1 MGGNKGEIGSLRQP
15 GGTGQKGTNE
25 MQTINIIPDDYE
37 GNPRDAL
44 GHGWA
49 DFEARIPGEDVVLP
63 RTDKGIDYRGYIT
76 ERFGAS
82 AAIFGENQCGFRRRP
97 RGRMVALIN
106 CMWCGGVSGAVY
118 LPESTPKREAAPG
131 NPVNAGDTLA
141 ETAMRE
147 ELAETAALAEQD
159 ARNAQHP
166 DYCTKCHSFCYGD
179 CEASH

>member
-1 MGGNKGEIGSLRQP
+1 MSKTI
-15 GGTGQKGTNE
+15 K
-25 MQTINIIPDDYE
+25 TINIIPDDYE

-44 GHGWA
+44 GYGWA

-63 RTDKGIDYRGYIT
+63 RTDKGIDYRGYIA

-97 RGRMVALIN
+97 KGRMVALIN

-118 LPESTPKREAAPG
+118 LPESTPNQREAAPG

>member
-1 MGGNKGEIGSLRQP
+1 MNHFLDIHTTSAADLRAMINSAHAMKSARNSRP
-15 GGTGQKGTNE
+15 KGT
-25 MQTINIIPDDYE
+25 PDDDQ
-37 GNPRDAL
+37 PLA
-44 GHGWA
+44 
-49 DFEARIPGEDVVLP
+49 
-63 RTDKGIDYRGYIT
+63 
-76 ERFGAS
+76 
-82 AAIFGENQCGFRRRP
+82 
-97 RGRMVALIN
+97 GRMVALIN

-118 LPESTPKREAAPG
+118 LPESTPYQREAAPG